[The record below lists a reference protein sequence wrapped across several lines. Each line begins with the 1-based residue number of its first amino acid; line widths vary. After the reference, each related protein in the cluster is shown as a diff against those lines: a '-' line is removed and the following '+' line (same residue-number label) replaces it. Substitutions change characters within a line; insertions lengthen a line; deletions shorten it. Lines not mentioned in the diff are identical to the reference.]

1 MRTSIDII
9 TQLINHDLAIEAIT
23 LLQFPTTP
31 LLQERLPI
39 NGNAERS
46 VAHAL
51 NLRSMYNIPFWD
63 GLMNAQFQDSAFTP
77 ALLKEALHH
86 NKVLSQVTVK
96 RADLYRLKEF
106 SGLVSENYGINSRV
120 YYKNGQTRHIVL
132 LDFHLPKQPENIVCA
147 ESVLKLLGLK
157 GYLLETNKSYH
168 FIGDSTISEHDLKI
182 VLYRALLFS
191 PIIDKNWI
199 AHQLLEGSC
208 TLRITAKDG
217 SLPQVISEI

>member
-9 TQLINHDLAIEAIT
+9 TQIVIHDLAIEAIT

-31 LLQERLPI
+31 LLQERLSM
-39 NGNAERS
+39 NGNAEKS
-46 VAHAL
+46 LAHAL
-51 NLRSMYNIPFWD
+51 DLRSRYNIPFWE
-63 GLMNAQFQDSAFTP
+63 GLMNAQFQPPAFTP
-77 ALLKEALHH
+77 TLLKEALHH
-86 NKVLSQVTVK
+86 NQVLSQVTVK
-96 RADLYRLKEF
+96 RSDLYRLKEF
-106 SGLVSENYGINSRV
+106 SALVSENYGINSQV
-120 YYKNGQTRHIVL
+120 YCKDDQTRHIVL

-147 ESVLKLLGLK
+147 ESVLKILGLT

-168 FIGDSTISEHDLKI
+168 FISDRTVSEQDLKN

-217 SLPQVISEI
+217 SLPQVIREI

>member
-9 TQLINHDLAIEAIT
+9 TQIVSHELAIEAIT

-31 LLQERLPI
+31 LLQERLPM
-39 NGNAERS
+39 NCNAEKS
-46 VAHAL
+46 IAHAMD
-51 NLRSMYNIPFWD
+51 LRSMYNIPFWD
-63 GLMNAQFQDSAFTP
+63 GLMNAQFQPSAFTP

-86 NKVLSQVTVK
+86 NQVLSQVAVK
-96 RADLYRLKEF
+96 RADLHRLKEF
-106 SGLVSENYGINSRV
+106 SALVSENYGINSRV
-120 YYKNGQTRHIVL
+120 YCKNGQTRHIVL
-132 LDFHLPKQPENIVCA
+132 LDFHLPKQLENIACA

-168 FIGDSTISEHDLKI
+168 FIGDSTVSEQDLKN

-217 SLPQVISEI
+217 SLPQVIGKI